1 MQRNLIDTDRSFFIA
16 QRALELIRT
25 YGASANPRS
34 YEVWYTFVSGDKPG
48 LNEAIKAIT
57 AERGS
62 VSDSDLEAIHSQ
74 YLSHERIARTTEAAS
89 ATMLGEID
97 QVMEMID
104 EALGST
110 AAYGESLEEF
120 SNGLSGSVDRNRIRE
135 LLAAAVRA
143 THQVTQTN
151 RQLETRLKDTRA
163 EMESL
168 RETLESVRVEAVT
181 DPVTGISNRK
191 HFQDMLHKAVETA
204 DGHGTPLALIV
215 IDIDHFKRFNDLY
228 GHLTG
233 DQVLRL
239 VGMTMREQVKSRATL
254 ARFGGE
260 EFGII
265 LPDATAEEARALAE
279 AIRHSVLNRE
289 LIKRSTGESLG
300 RITVSV
306 GVASFRTGETA
317 MSLLERADQSMY
329 AAKRGGRNR
338 TVADTDPSSRSDQF
352 SEVA

>member
-1 MQRNLIDTDRSFFIA
+1 MLQNLIDTDRSFFIA
-16 QRALELIRT
+16 QRALELMRT
-25 YGASANPRS
+25 YGASADPRS

-62 VSDSDLEAIHSQ
+62 VSESDLEAIHDQ

-97 QVMEMID
+97 QVMGMID

-120 SNGLSGSVDRNRIRE
+120 SNGLSGSVDRNRVRD
-135 LLAAAVRA
+135 LLAAAVSA

-151 RQLETRLKDTRA
+151 RQLEARLKETRA

-168 RETLESVRVEAVT
+168 RETLENVRVEAVT

-191 HFQDMLHKAVETA
+191 HFQDMLHKAVEAA
-204 DGHGTPLALIV
+204 DAHQTPLALVV

-260 EFGII
+260 EFGIV
-265 LPDATAEEARALAE
+265 LPDAGPDEAHTVAE
-279 AIRHSVLNRE
+279 AIRQSVLNRE

-306 GVASFRTGETA
+306 GVASFRQGETA

-329 AAKRGGRNR
+329 AAKRNGRNR
-338 TVADTDPSSRSDQF
+338 TVIDSDLQPGTDQL

>member
-1 MQRNLIDTDRSFFIA
+1 MLQNLIDTDRSFFIA
-16 QRALELIRT
+16 QRALELMRT
-25 YGASANPRS
+25 YGASADPRS

-62 VSDSDLEAIHSQ
+62 VSESDLEAIHDQ

-97 QVMEMID
+97 QVMGMID

-120 SNGLSGSVDRNRIRE
+120 SNGLSGSVDRNRVRD
-135 LLAAAVRA
+135 LLAAAVSA

-151 RQLETRLKDTRA
+151 RQLEARLKETRT

-168 RETLESVRVEAVT
+168 RETLENVRVEAVT

-191 HFQDMLHKAVETA
+191 HFQDMLHKAVEAA
-204 DGHGTPLALIV
+204 DAHQTPLALVV

-260 EFGII
+260 EFGIV
-265 LPDATAEEARALAE
+265 LPDAGPDEAHAVAE
-279 AIRHSVLNRE
+279 AIRQSVLNRE

-306 GVASFRTGETA
+306 GVASFRQGEAA

-329 AAKRGGRNR
+329 AAKRNGRNR
-338 TVADTDPSSRSDQF
+338 TVIDSDLQSGSDQL

>member
-191 HFQDMLHKAVETA
+191 HFQDMLHKSVETA

-260 EFGII
+260 EFGIV

-306 GVASFRTGETA
+306 GVASFRAGETA

-338 TVADTDPSSRSDQF
+338 TVADTDPSSGSDQF